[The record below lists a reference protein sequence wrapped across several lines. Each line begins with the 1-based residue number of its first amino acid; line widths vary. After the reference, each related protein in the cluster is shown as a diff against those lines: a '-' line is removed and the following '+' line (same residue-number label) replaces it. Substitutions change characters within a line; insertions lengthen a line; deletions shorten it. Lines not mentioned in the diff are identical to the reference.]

1 MLGQAGGCLK
11 QCRKGRSMKSKDMN
25 FKIIPFVYNF
35 FVTLP
40 ETNSPLEKEIPIGN
54 HYFFLGYVSFG
65 ECSVFL
71 TFIKLV
77 LLLVVDFI

>member
-1 MLGQAGGCLK
+1 MHLCIHFFGGVFLLLGQAGGCLK

-40 ETNSPLEKEIPIGN
+40 ETNSPLEKEIPIEN
-54 HYFFLGYVSFG
+54 HYFLGG
-65 ECSVFL
+65 LC
-71 TFIKLV
+71 
-77 LLLVVDFI
+77 